1 MAEQEIRRFEV
12 PIVWSGD
19 ARGAGEAR
27 VEGGSIPIPLAGAV
41 SLGGSGGKANPEDLL
56 LAALGA
62 CFVNTWAIFLAK
74 LGLSYGKPSLRASA
88 ELEADP
94 AGGFRFLK
102 ATIRARV
109 PAVLLAADREKIEK
123 TVRLA
128 EKYCIVSKV
137 VRSAMPLEV
146 TIEEA

>member
-19 ARGAGEAR
+19 ARGVGEAR
-27 VEGGSIPIPLAGAV
+27 VEGGAIPIPLAGAV

-74 LGLSYGKPSLRASA
+74 LGLSHGEPSLRASA

-94 AGGFRFLK
+94 AGGFRFSK

-109 PAVLLAADREKIEK
+109 PALLLAADREKVEK

-137 VRSAMPLEV
+137 VRAAMPLEV